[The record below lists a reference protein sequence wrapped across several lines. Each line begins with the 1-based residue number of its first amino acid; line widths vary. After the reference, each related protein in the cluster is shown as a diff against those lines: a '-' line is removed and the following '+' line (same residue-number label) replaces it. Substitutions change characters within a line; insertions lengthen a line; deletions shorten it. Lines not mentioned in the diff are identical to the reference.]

1 MRFVVRRLD
10 GAAALSLVD
19 GRAHGGRDR
28 VGIHDDGALGVSRRA
43 ADRLDE
49 RCFAPEEAL
58 LVRIEDGDKRYLG
71 KVETLAQEVDA
82 DEHVKLAPAQVADDL
97 HTFHCPD
104 VVVHIARFDAGV
116 AEIRR

>member
-19 GRAHGGRDR
+19 GGAHGGRDR

-49 RCFAPEEAL
+49 RCFAPEKAL
-58 LVRIEDGDKRYLG
+58 LIRVEDRNERYLG
-71 KVETLAQEVDA
+71 KVKALAQKVDA
-82 DEHVKLAPAQVADDL
+82 DEHVKFAPAQIADDL
-97 HTFHCPD
+97 HALHRAD